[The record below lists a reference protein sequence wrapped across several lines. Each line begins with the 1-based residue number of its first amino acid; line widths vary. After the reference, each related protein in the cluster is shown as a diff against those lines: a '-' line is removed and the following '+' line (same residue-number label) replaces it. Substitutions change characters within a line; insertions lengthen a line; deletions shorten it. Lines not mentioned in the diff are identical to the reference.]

1 MKLEQGKLCIKN
13 AEKEDCKQLVSWWND
28 GAVMAHA
35 GFSNGLGTSEE
46 KVQKQI
52 AADNDD
58 TRRHLV
64 IWYDGNRIGEMSYAN
79 LGDSLEETGEDT
91 IENRTADIGIKI
103 CNPAFQEKGLGKIVL
118 SMLIRELFSRGYT
131 KIVLDTNL
139 KNKRA
144 QHVYERLGFQKV
156 NVRMDAWTDQ
166 VGEKQSV
173 IDYELTTEHFVDFV
187 LMDEISR
194 IRKAEQSFKQQFSQK
209 RPFSEHLEKWQ
220 DDDLYD
226 MYDHNQF
233 APLVDDPVNAHDVKL
248 DNGKKDMLESVAS
261 QNMQTGPTDKELEQ
275 AIAYQRQLGRG
286 FLKLDTREKL
296 DEALTE
302 RFSLEECC
310 TETMLLRN
318 KQKNIEAWKCNPDVV
333 IHDSA
338 SGDVLAD
345 LLKIDIE
352 TFASDYGEDFI
363 RRRDARYVK
372 KAMEIPGF
380 HYYVAYLDGKPA
392 GVCYAYAIDGYVV
405 MDALVVREAFR
416 KRYVATTLMKHI
428 ASQFKEEMFLHAD
441 ADDTPKE
448 MYRKMGFETV
458 DELYEY
464 LKMW

>member
-1 MKLEQGKLCIKN
+1 MRLEQGKLCIKN

-35 GFSNGLGTSEE
+35 GFPNGLGTNEE

-52 AADNDD
+52 AADSDD

-79 LGDSLEETGEDT
+79 LGDSLEETEEDT

-103 CNPAFQEKGLGKIVL
+103 CNPTFQEKGLGKIVL

-156 NVRMDAWTDQ
+156 NIRMDAWIDQ

-173 IDYELTTEHFVDFV
+173 VDYELTKEHFVDFA

-194 IRKAEQSFKQQFSQK
+194 IRKAERSFKMLFSQK
-209 RPFSEHLEKWQ
+209 CAFSEHLEKWQ

-233 APLVDDPVNAHDVKL
+233 VPLLDD
-248 DNGKKDMLESVAS
+248 
-261 QNMQTGPTDKELEQ
+261 PTDKELEQ
-275 AIAYQRQLGRG
+275 AIAYQHQLGRG
-286 FLKLDTREKL
+286 FLKIDTREKL

-302 RFSLEECC
+302 RFSLEKCC

-318 KQKNIEAWKCNPDVV
+318 KKENMARWKSNPDVI

-338 SGDVLAD
+338 SSDVLAD
-345 LLKIDIE
+345 LLQIDIE

-372 KAMEIPGF
+372 KAMETQGF
-380 HYYVAYLDGKPA
+380 HYYVAYLDGKVA
-392 GVCYAYAIDGYVV
+392 GSCYACAIDGYVV

-464 LKMW
+464 LKMWEL

>member
-1 MKLEQGKLCIKN
+1 MRLEQGKLCIKN
-13 AEKEDCKQLVSWWND
+13 AEQEDCKQLVSWWND

-35 GFSNGLGTSEE
+35 GFPNGLGTNEE

-52 AADNDD
+52 AADSDD

-103 CNPAFQEKGLGKIVL
+103 CNPTFQEKGLGKIVL

-156 NVRMDAWTDQ
+156 NIRMDAWIDQ

-173 IDYELTTEHFVDFV
+173 VDYELTKEHFVDFA

-194 IRKAEQSFKQQFSQK
+194 IRKAERSFKMLFSQK
-209 RPFSEHLEKWQ
+209 CAFSEHLEKWQ

-233 APLVDDPVNAHDVKL
+233 VPLLDD
-248 DNGKKDMLESVAS
+248 
-261 QNMQTGPTDKELEQ
+261 TTDKELEQ
-275 AIAYQRQLGRG
+275 AIAYQHQLGRS

-310 TETMLLRN
+310 TETMLLQN
-318 KQKNIEAWKCNPDVV
+318 KQKNIEAWKCNPDVI

-338 SGDVLAD
+338 SSDVLAD
-345 LLKIDIE
+345 LLQIDIE

-372 KAMEIPGF
+372 KAMETPGF

-392 GVCYAYAIDGYVV
+392 GSCYACAIDGYVV

-464 LKMW
+464 LKMWEL

>member
-1 MKLEQGKLCIKN
+1 MRLEQGKLCIKN
-13 AEKEDCKQLVSWWND
+13 AEKEDCRQLVSWWND

-35 GFSNGLGTSEE
+35 GFPNGLGTNEE

-52 AADNDD
+52 AADSDD

-103 CNPAFQEKGLGKIVL
+103 CNPTFQEKGLGKIVL

-156 NVRMDAWTDQ
+156 NIRMDAWIDQ

-173 IDYELTTEHFVDFV
+173 VDYELTKEHFVDFA

-194 IRKAEQSFKQQFSQK
+194 IRKAERSFKMLFSQK
-209 RPFSEHLEKWQ
+209 CVFSEHLEKWQ

-233 APLVDDPVNAHDVKL
+233 VPLLDD
-248 DNGKKDMLESVAS
+248 
-261 QNMQTGPTDKELEQ
+261 PTDKELEK
-275 AIAYQRQLGRG
+275 AVAYQRQLGRG
-286 FLKLDTREKL
+286 FLKIDTREKL

-338 SGDVLAD
+338 SSDVLAD
-345 LLKIDIE
+345 LLQIDIE

-372 KAMEIPGF
+372 KAMETQGF
-380 HYYVAYLDGKPA
+380 HYYVAYLDGKVA
-392 GVCYAYAIDGYVV
+392 GSCYACAIDGYVV

-428 ASQFKEEMFLHAD
+428 ASQFKEELFLHAD

>member
-1 MKLEQGKLCIKN
+1 MRLEQGKLCIKN
-13 AEKEDCKQLVSWWND
+13 AEQEDCKQLVSWWND

-35 GFSNGLGTSEE
+35 GFPNGLGTNEE

-52 AADNDD
+52 AADSDD

-103 CNPAFQEKGLGKIVL
+103 CNPTFQEKGLGKIVL

-156 NVRMDAWTDQ
+156 NIRMDAWIDQ

-173 IDYELTTEHFVDFV
+173 VDYELTKEHFVDFA

-194 IRKAEQSFKQQFSQK
+194 IRKAERSFKMLFSQK
-209 RPFSEHLEKWQ
+209 CAFSEHLEKWQ

-233 APLVDDPVNAHDVKL
+233 VPLLDD
-248 DNGKKDMLESVAS
+248 
-261 QNMQTGPTDKELEQ
+261 TTDKELEQ
-275 AIAYQRQLGRG
+275 AIAYQHQLGRS

-318 KQKNIEAWKCNPDVV
+318 KQKNIEVWKCNPDVV

-338 SGDVLAD
+338 YSDVLAD
-345 LLKIDIE
+345 LLQIDIE

-372 KAMEIPGF
+372 KAMETQGF
-380 HYYVAYLDGKPA
+380 HYYVAYLDGKVA
-392 GVCYAYAIDGYVV
+392 GSCYACAIDGYVV

>member
-1 MKLEQGKLCIKN
+1 MRLEQGKLCIKN
-13 AEKEDCKQLVSWWND
+13 AEQEDCRQLVSWWND

-35 GFSNGLGTSEE
+35 GFPNGLGTNEE

-52 AADNDD
+52 AADSDD

-79 LGDSLEETGEDT
+79 LGDNLEEIGEDA
-91 IENRTADIGIKI
+91 IENHTADIGIKI
-103 CNPAFQEKGLGKIVL
+103 CNPTFQEKGLGKIVL

-156 NVRMDAWTDQ
+156 NIRMDAWIDQ

-173 IDYELTTEHFVDFV
+173 VDYELTKEHFVDFV

-194 IRKAEQSFKQQFSQK
+194 IRKAERSFKMLFSQK
-209 RPFSEHLEKWQ
+209 CVFSEHLEKWQ

-233 APLVDDPVNAHDVKL
+233 VPLLDD
-248 DNGKKDMLESVAS
+248 
-261 QNMQTGPTDKELEQ
+261 PTDKELEQ
-275 AIAYQRQLGRG
+275 AIAYQHQLGRG

-302 RFSLEECC
+302 RFSLEKCC

-318 KQKNIEAWKCNPDVV
+318 KQKNIEAWKCNSDVI

-338 SGDVLAD
+338 SSDVLAD
-345 LLKIDIE
+345 LLQIDIE

-372 KAMEIPGF
+372 KAMETQGF
-380 HYYVAYLDGKPA
+380 HYYVAYLDRKPA
-392 GVCYAYAIDGYVV
+392 GSCYAYAIDGYVV

-464 LKMW
+464 LKMWEL

>member
-1 MKLEQGKLCIKN
+1 MRLEQGKLCIKN
-13 AEKEDCKQLVSWWND
+13 AEQEDCKQLVSWWND

-35 GFSNGLGTSEE
+35 GFPNGLGTNEE

-52 AADNDD
+52 AADSDD

-103 CNPAFQEKGLGKIVL
+103 CNPTFQEKGLGKIVL

-156 NVRMDAWTDQ
+156 NIRMDAWIDQ

-173 IDYELTTEHFVDFV
+173 VDYELTKEHFVDFA

-194 IRKAEQSFKQQFSQK
+194 IRKAERSFKMLFSQK
-209 RPFSEHLEKWQ
+209 CAFSEHLEKWQ

-233 APLVDDPVNAHDVKL
+233 VPLLDD
-248 DNGKKDMLESVAS
+248 
-261 QNMQTGPTDKELEQ
+261 PTDKELEQ
-275 AIAYQRQLGRG
+275 AIAYQHQLGRG

-302 RFSLEECC
+302 RFSLEKCC
-310 TETMLLRN
+310 TETMLLQN
-318 KQKNIEAWKCNPDVV
+318 KQKNIEAWKCNPDVI

-338 SGDVLAD
+338 SSDVLAD
-345 LLKIDIE
+345 LLQIDIE

-372 KAMEIPGF
+372 KAMETPGF
-380 HYYVAYLDGKPA
+380 HYYVAYLDRKPA
-392 GVCYAYAIDGYVV
+392 GSCYACAIDGYVV

-428 ASQFKEEMFLHAD
+428 ASQFKKEMLLHAD

>member
-1 MKLEQGKLCIKN
+1 MRLEQGKLCIKN
-13 AEKEDCKQLVSWWND
+13 AEQEDCKQLVSWWND

-35 GFSNGLGTSEE
+35 GFPNGLGTNEE

-52 AADNDD
+52 AADSDD

-103 CNPAFQEKGLGKIVL
+103 CNPTFQEKGLGKIVL

-156 NVRMDAWTDQ
+156 NIRMDAWIDQ

-173 IDYELTTEHFVDFV
+173 VDYELTKEHFVDFA

-194 IRKAEQSFKQQFSQK
+194 IRKAERSFKMLFSQK
-209 RPFSEHLEKWQ
+209 CAFSEHLEKWQ

-233 APLVDDPVNAHDVKL
+233 VPLLDD
-248 DNGKKDMLESVAS
+248 
-261 QNMQTGPTDKELEQ
+261 PTDKELEK
-275 AIAYQRQLGRG
+275 AVAYQRQLGRG
-286 FLKLDTREKL
+286 FLKIDTREKL

-318 KQKNIEAWKCNPDVV
+318 KQKNIEAWKCNPDVI

-338 SGDVLAD
+338 SSDVLAD
-345 LLKIDIE
+345 LLQIDIE

-372 KAMEIPGF
+372 KAMETQGF
-380 HYYVAYLDGKPA
+380 HYYVAYLDGKVA
-392 GVCYAYAIDGYVV
+392 GSCYACAIDGYVV

-416 KRYVATTLMKHI
+416 KRYVATTLMKHV

-464 LKMW
+464 LKMWEL

>member
-1 MKLEQGKLCIKN
+1 MRLEQGKLCIKN
-13 AEKEDCKQLVSWWND
+13 AEQEDCKQLVSWWND

-35 GFSNGLGTSEE
+35 GFPNGLGTNEE

-52 AADNDD
+52 AADSDD

-103 CNPAFQEKGLGKIVL
+103 CNPTFQEKGLGKIVL

-156 NVRMDAWTDQ
+156 NIRMDAWVDQ

-173 IDYELTTEHFVDFV
+173 VDYELTKEHFVDFA

-194 IRKAEQSFKQQFSQK
+194 IRKAERSFKMLFSQK
-209 RPFSEHLEKWQ
+209 CVFSEHLEKWQ

-233 APLVDDPVNAHDVKL
+233 VPLLDD
-248 DNGKKDMLESVAS
+248 
-261 QNMQTGPTDKELEQ
+261 PTDKELEQ
-275 AIAYQRQLGRG
+275 AIAYQHQLGRG

-318 KQKNIEAWKCNPDVV
+318 KQKNIEAWKCNPDVI

-338 SGDVLAD
+338 SSDVLAD
-345 LLKIDIE
+345 LLQIDIE

-372 KAMEIPGF
+372 KAMETPGF
-380 HYYVAYLDGKPA
+380 HYYVAYLDGKVA
-392 GVCYAYAIDGYVV
+392 GSCYACAIDGYVV

-416 KRYVATTLMKHI
+416 KRYVATTLMKYI

-464 LKMW
+464 LKMWEL

>member
-1 MKLEQGKLCIKN
+1 MRLEQGKLCIKN
-13 AEKEDCKQLVSWWND
+13 AEQEDCKQLVSWWND

-35 GFSNGLGTSEE
+35 GFPNGLGTNEE

-52 AADNDD
+52 AADSDD

-103 CNPAFQEKGLGKIVL
+103 CNPTFQEKGLGKIVL

-156 NVRMDAWTDQ
+156 NIRMDAWVDQ

-173 IDYELTTEHFVDFV
+173 VDYELTKEHFVDFA

-194 IRKAEQSFKQQFSQK
+194 IRKAERSFKMLFSQK
-209 RPFSEHLEKWQ
+209 CVFSEHLEKWQ

-233 APLVDDPVNAHDVKL
+233 VPLLDD
-248 DNGKKDMLESVAS
+248 
-261 QNMQTGPTDKELEQ
+261 PTDKELEQ
-275 AIAYQRQLGRG
+275 AIAYQHQLGRG

-318 KQKNIEAWKCNPDVV
+318 KQKNIEAWKCNPDVI

-338 SGDVLAD
+338 SSDVLAD
-345 LLKIDIE
+345 LLQIDIE

-372 KAMEIPGF
+372 KAMETPGF
-380 HYYVAYLDGKPA
+380 HYYVAYLDGKVA
-392 GVCYAYAIDGYVV
+392 GSCYACAIDGYVV

-464 LKMW
+464 LKMWEL

>member
-1 MKLEQGKLCIKN
+1 MKLEKGKLCIKN

-35 GFSNGLGTSEE
+35 GFPNGLGTSEE

-103 CNPAFQEKGLGKIVL
+103 CNPTFQEKGLGKIVL

-156 NVRMDAWTDQ
+156 DVRIDAWIDQ

-173 IDYELTTEHFVDFV
+173 VDYELTKEHFVDFV
-187 LMDEISR
+187 LMDEISHV
-194 IRKAEQSFKQQFSQK
+194 RKAEQSFKQLFSQK
-209 RPFSEHLEKWQ
+209 RAFSEHLEKWQ

-233 APLVDDPVNAHDVKL
+233 VPLLDDP
-248 DNGKKDMLESVAS
+248 
-261 QNMQTGPTDKELEQ
+261 TGKELEQ

-286 FLKLDTREKL
+286 FLKIDTREKL
-296 DEALTE
+296 DEVLIK

-318 KQKNIEAWKCNPDVV
+318 KKENMARWKSNPDV
-333 IHDSA
+333 IIYDSA

>member
-1 MKLEQGKLCIKN
+1 MRLEQGKLCIKN
-13 AEKEDCKQLVSWWND
+13 AEQEDCKQLVSWWND

-35 GFSNGLGTSEE
+35 GFPNGLGTNEE

-52 AADNDD
+52 AADSDD

-103 CNPAFQEKGLGKIVL
+103 CNPTFQEKGLGKIVL

-156 NVRMDAWTDQ
+156 NIRMDAWIDQ

-173 IDYELTTEHFVDFV
+173 VDYELTKEHFVDFA

-194 IRKAEQSFKQQFSQK
+194 IRKAERSFKMLFSQK
-209 RPFSEHLEKWQ
+209 CAFSEHLEKWQ

-233 APLVDDPVNAHDVKL
+233 VPLLDD
-248 DNGKKDMLESVAS
+248 
-261 QNMQTGPTDKELEQ
+261 TTDKELEQ
-275 AIAYQRQLGRG
+275 AIAYQHQLGRS
-286 FLKLDTREKL
+286 FLKLDAREKL

-318 KQKNIEAWKCNPDVV
+318 KKENMARWKSNPDVI

-338 SGDVLAD
+338 SSHVLAD
-345 LLKIDIE
+345 LLQIDIE

-372 KAMEIPGF
+372 KAMETQGF
-380 HYYVAYLDGKPA
+380 HYYVAYLDGKVA
-392 GVCYAYAIDGYVV
+392 GSCYACAIDGYVV

-464 LKMW
+464 LKMWEL

>member
-35 GFSNGLGTSEE
+35 GFPNGLGTSEE

-103 CNPAFQEKGLGKIVL
+103 SNPAFQEKGLGKIAL

-173 IDYELTTEHFVDFV
+173 IDYELTTEHFVDFA
-187 LMDEISR
+187 LLDEISR
-194 IRKAEQSFKQQFSQK
+194 IRKAEQSFKQLFSQK
-209 RPFSEHLEKWQ
+209 RAFSEHMEKWQ

-233 APLVDDPVNAHDVKL
+233 VPLLDDP
-248 DNGKKDMLESVAS
+248 
-261 QNMQTGPTDKELEQ
+261 TGKELEQ

-286 FLKLDTREKL
+286 FLKIDTREKL
-296 DEALTE
+296 DEVLIK

-318 KQKNIEAWKCNPDVV
+318 KKENMARWKSNPDV
-333 IHDSA
+333 IIYDSA

-392 GVCYAYAIDGYVV
+392 GACYAYAIDGYVV

>member
-1 MKLEQGKLCIKN
+1 MRLEQGKLCIKN
-13 AEKEDCKQLVSWWND
+13 AEQEDCKQLVSWWND

-35 GFSNGLGTSEE
+35 GFPNGLGTNEK

-52 AADNDD
+52 AADSDD

-103 CNPAFQEKGLGKIVL
+103 CNSTFQEKGLGKIVL

-156 NVRMDAWTDQ
+156 NIRMDAWIDQ

-173 IDYELTTEHFVDFV
+173 VDYELTKEHFVDFA

-194 IRKAEQSFKQQFSQK
+194 IRKAERSFKMLFSQK
-209 RPFSEHLEKWQ
+209 CAFSEHLEKWQ

-233 APLVDDPVNAHDVKL
+233 VPLLDD
-248 DNGKKDMLESVAS
+248 
-261 QNMQTGPTDKELEQ
+261 PTDKELEQ

-310 TETMLLRN
+310 TETMLLQN
-318 KQKNIEAWKCNPDVV
+318 KQKNIEAWKCNPDVI

-338 SGDVLAD
+338 SSDVLAD
-345 LLKIDIE
+345 LLQIDIE

-372 KAMEIPGF
+372 KAMETQGF
-380 HYYVAYLDGKPA
+380 HYYVAYLDGKVA
-392 GVCYAYAIDGYVV
+392 GSCYACAIDGYVV

-464 LKMW
+464 LKMWEL

>member
-1 MKLEQGKLCIKN
+1 
-13 AEKEDCKQLVSWWND
+13 
-28 GAVMAHA
+28 MAHA
-35 GFSNGLGTSEE
+35 GFPNGLGTNEE

-52 AADNDD
+52 AADSDD

-103 CNPAFQEKGLGKIVL
+103 CNPTFQEKGLGKIVL

-156 NVRMDAWTDQ
+156 NIRMDAWVDQ

-173 IDYELTTEHFVDFV
+173 VDYELTKEHFVDFA

-194 IRKAEQSFKQQFSQK
+194 IRKAERSFKMLFSQK
-209 RPFSEHLEKWQ
+209 CVFSEHLEKWQ

-233 APLVDDPVNAHDVKL
+233 VPLLDD
-248 DNGKKDMLESVAS
+248 
-261 QNMQTGPTDKELEQ
+261 PTDKELEQ
-275 AIAYQRQLGRG
+275 AIAYQHQLGRG

-318 KQKNIEAWKCNPDVV
+318 KQKNIEAWKCNPDVI

-338 SGDVLAD
+338 SSDVLAD
-345 LLKIDIE
+345 LLQIDIE

-372 KAMEIPGF
+372 KAMETPGF
-380 HYYVAYLDGKPA
+380 HYYVAYLDGKVA
-392 GVCYAYAIDGYVV
+392 GSCYACAIDGYVV

-464 LKMW
+464 LKMWEL

>member
-1 MKLEQGKLCIKN
+1 MRLEQGKLCIKN
-13 AEKEDCKQLVSWWND
+13 AEQEDCRQLVSWWND

-35 GFSNGLGTSEE
+35 GFPNGLGTNEE

-52 AADNDD
+52 AADSDD

-103 CNPAFQEKGLGKIVL
+103 CNSTFQEKGLGKIVL

-156 NVRMDAWTDQ
+156 NIRMDAWTDQ

-173 IDYELTTEHFVDFV
+173 VDYELTKEHFVDFA

-194 IRKAEQSFKQQFSQK
+194 IRKAERSFKMLFSQK
-209 RPFSEHLEKWQ
+209 CAFSEHLEKWQ

-233 APLVDDPVNAHDVKL
+233 VPLLDD
-248 DNGKKDMLESVAS
+248 
-261 QNMQTGPTDKELEQ
+261 PTDKELEQ
-275 AIAYQRQLGRG
+275 AIAYQHQLGRG

-318 KQKNIEAWKCNPDVV
+318 KQKNIEAWKCNPDVI

-338 SGDVLAD
+338 SSDVLAD
-345 LLKIDIE
+345 LLQIDIE

-372 KAMEIPGF
+372 KAMETQGF
-380 HYYVAYLDGKPA
+380 HYYVAYLDRKPA
-392 GVCYAYAIDGYVV
+392 GSCYACAIDGYVV

>member
-1 MKLEQGKLCIKN
+1 MRLEQGKLCIKN
-13 AEKEDCKQLVSWWND
+13 AEQEDCKQLVSWWND

-35 GFSNGLGTSEE
+35 GFPNGLGTNEE

-52 AADNDD
+52 AADSDD

-103 CNPAFQEKGLGKIVL
+103 CNPTFQEKGLGKIVL

-156 NVRMDAWTDQ
+156 NIRMDAWIDQ

-173 IDYELTTEHFVDFV
+173 VDYELTKEHFVDFA

-194 IRKAEQSFKQQFSQK
+194 IRKAERSFKMLFSQK
-209 RPFSEHLEKWQ
+209 CAFSEHLEKWQ

-233 APLVDDPVNAHDVKL
+233 VPLLDD
-248 DNGKKDMLESVAS
+248 
-261 QNMQTGPTDKELEQ
+261 TTDKELEQ

-296 DEALTE
+296 DEALIKC
-302 RFSLEECC
+302 FSLEECC

-318 KQKNIEAWKCNPDVV
+318 KKENMARWKSNPDV
-333 IHDSA
+333 IIYDSA

-380 HYYVAYLDGKPA
+380 HYYVAYLDRKPA
-392 GVCYAYAIDGYVV
+392 GSCYACAIDGYVV

-464 LKMW
+464 LKMWEL

>member
-1 MKLEQGKLCIKN
+1 MRLEQGKLCIKN
-13 AEKEDCKQLVSWWND
+13 AEKEDCRQLVSWWND

-35 GFSNGLGTSEE
+35 GFPNGLGTNEE

-52 AADNDD
+52 AADSDD

-103 CNPAFQEKGLGKIVL
+103 CNPTFQEKGLGKIVL

-156 NVRMDAWTDQ
+156 NIRMDAWIDQ

-173 IDYELTTEHFVDFV
+173 VDYELTKEHFVDFA

-194 IRKAEQSFKQQFSQK
+194 IRKAERSFKMLFSQK
-209 RPFSEHLEKWQ
+209 CAFSEHLEKWQ

-233 APLVDDPVNAHDVKL
+233 VPLLDD
-248 DNGKKDMLESVAS
+248 
-261 QNMQTGPTDKELEQ
+261 PTDKELEQ

-302 RFSLEECC
+302 RFSLEKCC

-318 KQKNIEAWKCNPDVV
+318 KQKNIEAWKCNPDVI

-338 SGDVLAD
+338 SSDVLAD
-345 LLKIDIE
+345 LLQIDIE

-372 KAMEIPGF
+372 KAMETQGF
-380 HYYVAYLDGKPA
+380 HYYVAYLDGKVA
-392 GVCYAYAIDGYVV
+392 GSCYACAIDGYVV

-464 LKMW
+464 LKMWEL

>member
-1 MKLEQGKLCIKN
+1 MRLEQGKLCIKN
-13 AEKEDCKQLVSWWND
+13 AEQEDCKQLVSWWND

-35 GFSNGLGTSEE
+35 GFPNGLGTNEE

-52 AADNDD
+52 AADSDD

-103 CNPAFQEKGLGKIVL
+103 CNPTFQEKGLGKIVL

-156 NVRMDAWTDQ
+156 NIRMDAWIDQ

-173 IDYELTTEHFVDFV
+173 VDYELTKEHFVDFA

-194 IRKAEQSFKQQFSQK
+194 IRKAERSFKMLFSQK
-209 RPFSEHLEKWQ
+209 CAFSEHLEKWQ

-233 APLVDDPVNAHDVKL
+233 VPLLDD
-248 DNGKKDMLESVAS
+248 
-261 QNMQTGPTDKELEQ
+261 PTDKELEQ
-275 AIAYQRQLGRG
+275 AIAYQHQLGRG

-302 RFSLEECC
+302 RFSLEKCC
-310 TETMLLRN
+310 TETMLLQN
-318 KQKNIEAWKCNPDVV
+318 KQKNIEAWKCNPDVI

-338 SGDVLAD
+338 SSDVLAD
-345 LLKIDIE
+345 LLQIDIE

-372 KAMEIPGF
+372 KAMETQGF
-380 HYYVAYLDGKPA
+380 HYYVAYLDGKVA
-392 GVCYAYAIDGYVV
+392 GSCYACAIDGYVV

-464 LKMW
+464 LKMWEL

>member
-1 MKLEQGKLCIKN
+1 MRLEQGKLCIKN
-13 AEKEDCKQLVSWWND
+13 AEQEDCKQLVSWWND

-35 GFSNGLGTSEE
+35 GFPNGLGTNEE

-52 AADNDD
+52 AADSDD

-103 CNPAFQEKGLGKIVL
+103 CNPTFQEKGLGKIVL

-156 NVRMDAWTDQ
+156 NIRMDAWIDQ

-173 IDYELTTEHFVDFV
+173 VDYELTKEHFVDFA

-194 IRKAEQSFKQQFSQK
+194 IRKAERSFKMLFSQK
-209 RPFSEHLEKWQ
+209 CVFSEHLEKWQ

-233 APLVDDPVNAHDVKL
+233 VPLLDD
-248 DNGKKDMLESVAS
+248 
-261 QNMQTGPTDKELEQ
+261 PTDKELEQ
-275 AIAYQRQLGRG
+275 AIAYQHQLGRS
-286 FLKLDTREKL
+286 FLKLDAREKL

-310 TETMLLRN
+310 TETMLLQN
-318 KQKNIEAWKCNPDVV
+318 KQKNIEAWKCNPDVI

-338 SGDVLAD
+338 SSDVLAD
-345 LLKIDIE
+345 LLQIDIE

-372 KAMEIPGF
+372 KAMETQGF
-380 HYYVAYLDGKPA
+380 HYYVAYLDGKVA
-392 GVCYAYAIDGYVV
+392 GSCYACAIDGYVV

-448 MYRKMGFETV
+448 IYRKMGFETV

-464 LKMW
+464 LKMWEL

>member
-1 MKLEQGKLCIKN
+1 MRLEQGKLCIKN
-13 AEKEDCKQLVSWWND
+13 AEQEDCKQLVSWWND

-35 GFSNGLGTSEE
+35 GFPNGLGTNEE

-52 AADNDD
+52 AADSDD
-58 TRRHLV
+58 TRRRLI

-103 CNPAFQEKGLGKIVL
+103 CNSTFQEKGLGKIVL

-156 NVRMDAWTDQ
+156 NIRMDAWIDQ

-173 IDYELTTEHFVDFV
+173 VDYELTKEHFVDFA

-194 IRKAEQSFKQQFSQK
+194 IRKAERSFKMLFSQK
-209 RPFSEHLEKWQ
+209 CVFSEHLEKWQ

-233 APLVDDPVNAHDVKL
+233 VPLLDD
-248 DNGKKDMLESVAS
+248 
-261 QNMQTGPTDKELEQ
+261 PTDKELEQ

-318 KQKNIEAWKCNPDVV
+318 KQKNIEAWKCNPDVI

-338 SGDVLAD
+338 SSDVLAD
-345 LLKIDIE
+345 LLQIDIE

-372 KAMEIPGF
+372 KAMETPGF
-380 HYYVAYLDGKPA
+380 HYYVAYLDRKPA
-392 GVCYAYAIDGYVV
+392 GSCYACAIDGYVV

-464 LKMW
+464 LKMWEL

>member
-1 MKLEQGKLCIKN
+1 MRLEQGKLCIKN
-13 AEKEDCKQLVSWWND
+13 AEQEDCKQLVRWWND

-35 GFSNGLGTSEE
+35 GFPNGLGTNEE

-52 AADNDD
+52 AADSDD

-103 CNPAFQEKGLGKIVL
+103 CNSTFQEKGLGKIVL

-156 NVRMDAWTDQ
+156 NIRMDAWTDQ

-173 IDYELTTEHFVDFV
+173 VDYELTKEHFVDFA

-194 IRKAEQSFKQQFSQK
+194 IRKAERSFKMLFSQK
-209 RPFSEHLEKWQ
+209 CAFSEHMEKWQ

-233 APLVDDPVNAHDVKL
+233 VPLLDD
-248 DNGKKDMLESVAS
+248 
-261 QNMQTGPTDKELEQ
+261 TTDKELEQ
-275 AIAYQRQLGRG
+275 AIAYQHQLGRS

-310 TETMLLRN
+310 TETMLLQN
-318 KQKNIEAWKCNPDVV
+318 KQKNIEAWKCNPDVI

-338 SGDVLAD
+338 SSDVLAD
-345 LLKIDIE
+345 LLQIDIE

-363 RRRDARYVK
+363 RRRDVRYVK
-372 KAMEIPGF
+372 KAMETPGF
-380 HYYVAYLDGKPA
+380 HYYVAYLDRKTA
-392 GVCYAYAIDGYVV
+392 GSCYACAIDGYVV

-464 LKMW
+464 LKMWEL

>member
-35 GFSNGLGTSEE
+35 GFPNGLGTSEE

-52 AADNDD
+52 AADSDD
-58 TRRHLV
+58 TRRRLI
-64 IWYDGNRIGEMSYAN
+64 IWYDGKRIGEMSYAN
-79 LGDSLEETGEDT
+79 LGDNLEEIGENA

-118 SMLIRELFSRGYT
+118 SMLIRELFSSGYT

-156 NVRMDAWTDQ
+156 DVRIDAWTDQ

-173 IDYELTTEHFVDFV
+173 VDYELTKEYFVDFA
-187 LMDEISR
+187 LKDEISHV
-194 IRKAEQSFKQQFSQK
+194 RKAEQSFKQLFSQK
-209 RPFSEHLEKWQ
+209 RAFSEHLEKWQ

-233 APLVDDPVNAHDVKL
+233 VPLVDEDL
-248 DNGKKDMLESVAS
+248 
-261 QNMQTGPTDKELEQ
+261 TDKELEQ
-275 AIAYQRQLGRG
+275 AIEYQRQLGRG

-296 DEALTE
+296 DKALTE

-310 TETMLLRN
+310 TETMLLRD
-318 KQKNIEAWKCNPDVV
+318 KQENIAAWKCNPDVV
-333 IHDSA
+333 IHDSD
-338 SGDVLAD
+338 SSDVLAG
-345 LLKIDIE
+345 LLSIEIE

-372 KAMEIPGF
+372 KAMETPGF
-380 HYYVAYLDGKPA
+380 HYYVVYLEGKPA
-392 GVCYAYAIDGYVV
+392 GSCYAYVIDGYVV
-405 MDALVVREAFR
+405 LDALVVRESFR

-428 ASQFKEEMFLHAD
+428 TSQFKEEMFLHAD

-448 MYRKMGFETV
+448 MYGKMGFETI
-458 DELYEY
+458 DQLYEY
-464 LKMW
+464 VKMWEL

>member
-1 MKLEQGKLCIKN
+1 MRLEQGKLCIKN
-13 AEKEDCKQLVSWWND
+13 AEKEDCRQLVSWWND

-35 GFSNGLGTSEE
+35 GFPNGLGTNEE

-52 AADNDD
+52 AADSDD

-79 LGDSLEETGEDT
+79 LGDNLEEIGEDA
-91 IENRTADIGIKI
+91 IENHTADIGIKI
-103 CNPAFQEKGLGKIVL
+103 CNPTFQEKGLGKIVL

-156 NVRMDAWTDQ
+156 NIRMDAWIDQ

-173 IDYELTTEHFVDFV
+173 VDYELTKEHFVDFA

-194 IRKAEQSFKQQFSQK
+194 IRKAERSFKMLFSQK
-209 RPFSEHLEKWQ
+209 CAFSEHLKKWQ

-233 APLVDDPVNAHDVKL
+233 VPLLDD
-248 DNGKKDMLESVAS
+248 
-261 QNMQTGPTDKELEQ
+261 PTDKELEQ
-275 AIAYQRQLGRG
+275 AIAYQHQLGRG

-302 RFSLEECC
+302 RFSLEKCC

-318 KQKNIEAWKCNPDVV
+318 KQKNIEAWKCNPDVI

-338 SGDVLAD
+338 SSDVLAD
-345 LLKIDIE
+345 LLQIDIE

-372 KAMEIPGF
+372 KAMETQGF
-380 HYYVAYLDGKPA
+380 HYYVAYLDGKVA
-392 GVCYAYAIDGYVV
+392 GSCYACAIDGYVV

-464 LKMW
+464 LKMWEL

>member
-1 MKLEQGKLCIKN
+1 MRLEQGKLCIKN
-13 AEKEDCKQLVSWWND
+13 AEQEDCKQLVSWWND

-35 GFSNGLGTSEE
+35 GFPNGLGTNEE

-52 AADNDD
+52 AADSDD
-58 TRRHLV
+58 TRRRLI

-103 CNPAFQEKGLGKIVL
+103 CNPTFQEKGLGKIVL

-156 NVRMDAWTDQ
+156 NIRMDAWIDQ

-173 IDYELTTEHFVDFV
+173 VDYELTKEHFVDFA

-194 IRKAEQSFKQQFSQK
+194 IRKAERSFKMLFSQK
-209 RPFSEHLEKWQ
+209 CVFSEHLEKWQ

-233 APLVDDPVNAHDVKL
+233 VPLLDD
-248 DNGKKDMLESVAS
+248 
-261 QNMQTGPTDKELEQ
+261 PTDKELEK
-275 AIAYQRQLGRG
+275 AVAYQRQLGRG
-286 FLKLDTREKL
+286 FLKIDTREKL

-338 SGDVLAD
+338 SSDVLAD
-345 LLKIDIE
+345 LLQIDIE

-372 KAMEIPGF
+372 KAMETPGF
-380 HYYVAYLDGKPA
+380 HYYVAYLDGKVA
-392 GVCYAYAIDGYVV
+392 GSWYACAIDGYVV

-428 ASQFKEEMFLHAD
+428 ASQFKEELFLHAD

-448 MYRKMGFETV
+448 MYGKMGFETV

-464 LKMW
+464 LKMWEL

>member
-1 MKLEQGKLCIKN
+1 MRLEQGKLCIKN
-13 AEKEDCKQLVSWWND
+13 AEQEDFKQLVSWWND

-35 GFSNGLGTSEE
+35 GFPNGLGTNEE

-52 AADNDD
+52 AADSDD

-103 CNPAFQEKGLGKIVL
+103 CNSTFQEKGLGKIVL

-156 NVRMDAWTDQ
+156 NIRMDAWIDQ

-173 IDYELTTEHFVDFV
+173 VDYELTKEHFVDFV
-187 LMDEISR
+187 LMDEISHV
-194 IRKAEQSFKQQFSQK
+194 RKAEQSFKQLFSQK
-209 RPFSEHLEKWQ
+209 RAFSEHMEKWQ

-233 APLVDDPVNAHDVKL
+233 VPLLDDP
-248 DNGKKDMLESVAS
+248 
-261 QNMQTGPTDKELEQ
+261 TGKELEQ

-286 FLKLDTREKL
+286 FLKIDTREKL
-296 DEALTE
+296 DEVLIK

-318 KQKNIEAWKCNPDVV
+318 KKENIARWKSNPDV
-333 IHDSA
+333 IIYDSV

-372 KAMEIPGF
+372 KAMETQGF

-392 GVCYAYAIDGYVV
+392 GSCYACAVDGYVV

-464 LKMW
+464 LKMWEL

>member
-1 MKLEQGKLCIKN
+1 MRLEQGKLCIKN
-13 AEKEDCKQLVSWWND
+13 AEQEDCKQLVSWWND

-35 GFSNGLGTSEE
+35 GFPNGLGTNEE

-52 AADNDD
+52 AADSDD
-58 TRRHLV
+58 TRRRLI

-103 CNPAFQEKGLGKIVL
+103 CNPTFQEKGLGKIVL

-156 NVRMDAWTDQ
+156 NIRMDAWIDQ

-173 IDYELTTEHFVDFV
+173 VDYELTKEHFVDFA

-194 IRKAEQSFKQQFSQK
+194 IRKAERSFKMLFSQK
-209 RPFSEHLEKWQ
+209 CAFSEHLEKWQ

-233 APLVDDPVNAHDVKL
+233 VPLLDD
-248 DNGKKDMLESVAS
+248 
-261 QNMQTGPTDKELEQ
+261 TTDKELEQ
-275 AIAYQRQLGRG
+275 AIAYQHQLGRS

-310 TETMLLRN
+310 TETMLLQN
-318 KQKNIEAWKCNPDVV
+318 KQKNIEAWKCNPDVI

-338 SGDVLAD
+338 SSDVLAD
-345 LLKIDIE
+345 LLQIDIE

-372 KAMEIPGF
+372 KAMETQGF
-380 HYYVAYLDGKPA
+380 HYYVAYLDGKVA
-392 GVCYAYAIDGYVV
+392 GSCYACAIDGYVV

-464 LKMW
+464 LKMWEL

>member
-1 MKLEQGKLCIKN
+1 MRLEQGKLCIKN
-13 AEKEDCKQLVSWWND
+13 AEQEDCRQLVSWWND

-35 GFSNGLGTSEE
+35 GFPNGLGTNEE

-52 AADNDD
+52 AADSDD

-79 LGDSLEETGEDT
+79 LGDNLEEIGEDA
-91 IENRTADIGIKI
+91 IENHTADIGIKI
-103 CNPAFQEKGLGKIVL
+103 CNPTFQEKGLGKIVL

-156 NVRMDAWTDQ
+156 NIRMDAWIDQ

-173 IDYELTTEHFVDFV
+173 VDYELTKEHFVDFV

-194 IRKAEQSFKQQFSQK
+194 IRKAERSFKMLFSQK
-209 RPFSEHLEKWQ
+209 CVFSEHLEKWQ

-233 APLVDDPVNAHDVKL
+233 VPLLDD
-248 DNGKKDMLESVAS
+248 
-261 QNMQTGPTDKELEQ
+261 PTDKELEQ
-275 AIAYQRQLGRG
+275 AIAYQHQLGRG

-302 RFSLEECC
+302 RFSLEKCC

-318 KQKNIEAWKCNPDVV
+318 KQKNIEAWKCNSDVI

-338 SGDVLAD
+338 SSDVLAD
-345 LLKIDIE
+345 LLQIDIE

-372 KAMEIPGF
+372 KAMETQGF
-380 HYYVAYLDGKPA
+380 HYYVAYLDGKVA
-392 GVCYAYAIDGYVV
+392 GSCYACAIDGYVV

-464 LKMW
+464 LKMWEL

>member
-1 MKLEQGKLCIKN
+1 MRLEQGKLCIKN
-13 AEKEDCKQLVSWWND
+13 AEQEDCKQLVSWWND

-35 GFSNGLGTSEE
+35 GFPNGLGTNEE

-52 AADNDD
+52 AADSDD

-103 CNPAFQEKGLGKIVL
+103 CNPTFQENGLGKIVL

-156 NVRMDAWTDQ
+156 NIRMDAWIDQ

-173 IDYELTTEHFVDFV
+173 VDYELTKEHFVDFA

-194 IRKAEQSFKQQFSQK
+194 IRKAERSFKMLFSQK
-209 RPFSEHLEKWQ
+209 CAFSEHLEKWQ

-233 APLVDDPVNAHDVKL
+233 VPLLDD
-248 DNGKKDMLESVAS
+248 
-261 QNMQTGPTDKELEQ
+261 PTDKELEQ

-296 DEALTE
+296 DESLTE

-318 KQKNIEAWKCNPDVV
+318 KQKNIEAWKCNPDVI

-338 SGDVLAD
+338 SSDVLAD
-345 LLKIDIE
+345 LLQIDIE

-372 KAMEIPGF
+372 KAMETQGF
-380 HYYVAYLDGKPA
+380 HYYVAYLDGKVA
-392 GVCYAYAIDGYVV
+392 GSCYACAIDGYVV

-464 LKMW
+464 LKMWEL

>member
-1 MKLEQGKLCIKN
+1 MRLEQGKLCIKN
-13 AEKEDCKQLVSWWND
+13 AEQEDCKQLVSWWND

-35 GFSNGLGTSEE
+35 GFPNGLGTNEE

-52 AADNDD
+52 AADSDD

-103 CNPAFQEKGLGKIVL
+103 CNPTFQEKGLGKIVL

-156 NVRMDAWTDQ
+156 NIRMDAWIDQ

-173 IDYELTTEHFVDFV
+173 VDYELTKEHFVDFA

-194 IRKAEQSFKQQFSQK
+194 IRKAERSFKTLFSQK
-209 RPFSEHLEKWQ
+209 CAFSEHLEKWQ

-233 APLVDDPVNAHDVKL
+233 VPLLDD
-248 DNGKKDMLESVAS
+248 
-261 QNMQTGPTDKELEQ
+261 PTDKELEQ
-275 AIAYQRQLGRG
+275 AIAYQHQLGRG

-310 TETMLLRN
+310 TETMLLQN
-318 KQKNIEAWKCNPDVV
+318 KQKNIEAWKCNPDVI

-338 SGDVLAD
+338 SSDVLAD
-345 LLKIDIE
+345 LLQIDIE

-372 KAMEIPGF
+372 KAMETQGF
-380 HYYVAYLDGKPA
+380 HYYVAYLDGKVA
-392 GVCYAYAIDGYVV
+392 GSCYACAIDGYVV

-448 MYRKMGFETV
+448 MYGKMGFETV

>member
-1 MKLEQGKLCIKN
+1 MRLEQGKLCIKN
-13 AEKEDCKQLVSWWND
+13 AEQEDCKQLVSWWND

-35 GFSNGLGTSEE
+35 GFPNGLGTSEE

-103 CNPAFQEKGLGKIVL
+103 CNPTFQEKGLGKIVL
-118 SMLIRELFSRGYT
+118 SMQIRELFSRGYT

-156 NVRMDAWTDQ
+156 NIRMDAWIDQ

-173 IDYELTTEHFVDFV
+173 VDYELTKEHFVDFA

-194 IRKAEQSFKQQFSQK
+194 IRKAERSFKMLFSQK
-209 RPFSEHLEKWQ
+209 CVFSEHLEKWQ

-233 APLVDDPVNAHDVKL
+233 VPLLDD
-248 DNGKKDMLESVAS
+248 
-261 QNMQTGPTDKELEQ
+261 PTDKELEQ
-275 AIAYQRQLGRG
+275 AIAYQHQLGRG

-318 KQKNIEAWKCNPDVV
+318 KQKNIEAWKCNPDVI

-338 SGDVLAD
+338 SSDVLAD
-345 LLKIDIE
+345 LLQIDIE

-372 KAMEIPGF
+372 KAMETPGF
-380 HYYVAYLDGKPA
+380 HYYVAYLDRKVA
-392 GVCYAYAIDGYVV
+392 GSCYACAIDGYVV

-428 ASQFKEEMFLHAD
+428 ASQFKEELFLHAD

-448 MYRKMGFETV
+448 MYGKMGFETV

-464 LKMW
+464 LKMWEL

>member
-1 MKLEQGKLCIKN
+1 MRLEQGKLCIKN
-13 AEKEDCKQLVSWWND
+13 AEKEDCRQLVSWWND

-35 GFSNGLGTSEE
+35 GFPNGLGTNEE

-52 AADNDD
+52 AADSDD

-79 LGDSLEETGEDT
+79 LGDSLEETGEDA
-91 IENRTADIGIKI
+91 IENHTADIGIKI
-103 CNPAFQEKGLGKIVL
+103 CNPTFQEKGLGKIVL

-156 NVRMDAWTDQ
+156 NIRMDAWIDQ

-173 IDYELTTEHFVDFV
+173 VDYELTKEHFVDFA

-194 IRKAEQSFKQQFSQK
+194 IRKAERSFKMLFSQK
-209 RPFSEHLEKWQ
+209 CAFSEHLEKWQ

-233 APLVDDPVNAHDVKL
+233 VPLLDD
-248 DNGKKDMLESVAS
+248 
-261 QNMQTGPTDKELEQ
+261 PTDKELEQ
-275 AIAYQRQLGRG
+275 AIAYQHQLGRG

-318 KQKNIEAWKCNPDVV
+318 KKENMARWKSNPDVI

-338 SGDVLAD
+338 SSDVLAD
-345 LLKIDIE
+345 LLQIDIE

-372 KAMEIPGF
+372 KAMETPGF
-380 HYYVAYLDGKPA
+380 HYYVAYLDRKPA
-392 GVCYAYAIDGYVV
+392 GSCYACAIDGYVV

-464 LKMW
+464 LKMWEL

>member
-1 MKLEQGKLCIKN
+1 MRLEQGKLCIKN
-13 AEKEDCKQLVSWWND
+13 AEQEDCKQLVSWWND

-35 GFSNGLGTSEE
+35 GFPNGLGTNEE

-52 AADNDD
+52 AADSDD

-79 LGDSLEETGEDT
+79 LGDSLEETEEDT

-103 CNPAFQEKGLGKIVL
+103 CNPTFQEKGLGKIVL

-156 NVRMDAWTDQ
+156 NIRMDAWIDQ

-173 IDYELTTEHFVDFV
+173 VDYELTKEHFVDFA

-194 IRKAEQSFKQQFSQK
+194 IRKAERSFKMLFSQK
-209 RPFSEHLEKWQ
+209 FVFSEHLEKWQ

-233 APLVDDPVNAHDVKL
+233 VPLLDD
-248 DNGKKDMLESVAS
+248 
-261 QNMQTGPTDKELEQ
+261 PTDKELEQ
-275 AIAYQRQLGRG
+275 AIAYQHQLGRG

-302 RFSLEECC
+302 RFSLEKCC

-318 KQKNIEAWKCNPDVV
+318 KQKNIEAWKCNPDVI

-338 SGDVLAD
+338 SSDVLAD
-345 LLKIDIE
+345 LLQIDIE

-372 KAMEIPGF
+372 KAMETQGF
-380 HYYVAYLDGKPA
+380 HYYVAYLDRKPA
-392 GVCYAYAIDGYVV
+392 GSCYACAIDGYVV

-464 LKMW
+464 LKMWEL

>member
-35 GFSNGLGTSEE
+35 GFPNGLGTSEE

-64 IWYDGNRIGEMSYAN
+64 IWYDGNRIGEMSYSN

-173 IDYELTTEHFVDFV
+173 IDYELTTEHFVDFA
-187 LMDEISR
+187 LLDEISR
-194 IRKAEQSFKQQFSQK
+194 IRKAEQSFKQLFSQK
-209 RPFSEHLEKWQ
+209 RAFSEHVEKWQ

-233 APLVDDPVNAHDVKL
+233 APLVDDP
-248 DNGKKDMLESVAS
+248 
-261 QNMQTGPTDKELEQ
+261 TDKELEQ
-275 AIAYQRQLGRG
+275 AIAYQHQLGRG
-286 FLKLDTREKL
+286 FLKIDTREKL
-296 DEALTE
+296 DEVLIK

-318 KQKNIEAWKCNPDVV
+318 KKENMARWKDNPDV
-333 IHDSA
+333 IIYDSA

-372 KAMEIPGF
+372 KAMKIPGF

-392 GVCYAYAIDGYVV
+392 GACYAYAIDGYVV

>member
-1 MKLEQGKLCIKN
+1 MRLEQGKLCIKN
-13 AEKEDCKQLVSWWND
+13 AEQEDCKQLVSWWND

-35 GFSNGLGTSEE
+35 GFPNGLGTNEK

-52 AADNDD
+52 AADSDD
-58 TRRHLV
+58 TRRRLI

-103 CNPAFQEKGLGKIVL
+103 CNPTFQEKGLGKIVL

-156 NVRMDAWTDQ
+156 NIRMDAWIDQ

-173 IDYELTTEHFVDFV
+173 VDYELTKEHFVDFA

-194 IRKAEQSFKQQFSQK
+194 IRKAERSFKMLFSQK
-209 RPFSEHLEKWQ
+209 CAFSEHLEKWQ

-233 APLVDDPVNAHDVKL
+233 VPLLDD
-248 DNGKKDMLESVAS
+248 
-261 QNMQTGPTDKELEQ
+261 PTDKELEQ

-318 KQKNIEAWKCNPDVV
+318 KQKNIEAWKCNPDVI

-338 SGDVLAD
+338 SSDVLAD
-345 LLKIDIE
+345 LLQIDIE

-363 RRRDARYVK
+363 RRRDVRYVK
-372 KAMEIPGF
+372 KAMETPGF
-380 HYYVAYLDGKPA
+380 HYYVAYLDGKVA
-392 GVCYAYAIDGYVV
+392 GSCYACAIDGYVV

>member
-1 MKLEQGKLCIKN
+1 MRLEQGKLCIKN
-13 AEKEDCKQLVSWWND
+13 AEKEDCRQLVSWWND

-35 GFSNGLGTSEE
+35 GFPNGLGTNEE

-52 AADNDD
+52 AADSDD

-103 CNPAFQEKGLGKIVL
+103 CNSTFQEKGLGKIVL

-156 NVRMDAWTDQ
+156 NIRMDAWIDQ

-173 IDYELTTEHFVDFV
+173 VDYELTKEHFVDFA

-194 IRKAEQSFKQQFSQK
+194 IRKAERSFKMLFSQK
-209 RPFSEHLEKWQ
+209 CVFSEHLEKWQ

-233 APLVDDPVNAHDVKL
+233 VPLLDD
-248 DNGKKDMLESVAS
+248 
-261 QNMQTGPTDKELEQ
+261 PTDKELEK
-275 AIAYQRQLGRG
+275 AVAYQRQLGRG
-286 FLKLDTREKL
+286 FLKIDTREKL

-338 SGDVLAD
+338 SSDVLAD
-345 LLKIDIE
+345 LLQIDIE

-363 RRRDARYVK
+363 RRRDVRYVK
-372 KAMEIPGF
+372 KAMETPGF
-380 HYYVAYLDGKPA
+380 HYYVAYLDGKVA
-392 GVCYAYAIDGYVV
+392 GSCYACAIDGYVV

-464 LKMW
+464 LKMWEL

>member
-1 MKLEQGKLCIKN
+1 MRLEQGKLCIKN
-13 AEKEDCKQLVSWWND
+13 AEKEDCRQLVSWWND

-35 GFSNGLGTSEE
+35 GFPNGLGTNEE

-52 AADNDD
+52 AADSDD

-103 CNPAFQEKGLGKIVL
+103 CNSTFQEKGLGKIVL

-156 NVRMDAWTDQ
+156 DVRIDAWIDQ

-173 IDYELTTEHFVDFV
+173 VDYELTKEHFVDFA
-187 LMDEISR
+187 LMDEISHV
-194 IRKAEQSFKQQFSQK
+194 RKAEQSFKQLFSQK
-209 RPFSEHLEKWQ
+209 RVFSEHLEKWQ
-220 DDDLYD
+220 DDELYD

-233 APLVDDPVNAHDVKL
+233 APLVDDP
-248 DNGKKDMLESVAS
+248 
-261 QNMQTGPTDKELEQ
+261 TDKELEK
-275 AIAYQRQLGRG
+275 AVAYQRQLGRG

-302 RFSLEECC
+302 RFSLEKCC

-338 SGDVLAD
+338 SSDVLAD
-345 LLKIDIE
+345 LLQIDIE

-372 KAMEIPGF
+372 KEMETQGF
-380 HYYVAYLDGKPA
+380 HYYVAYLDRKPA
-392 GVCYAYAIDGYVV
+392 GSCYACAIDGYVV

-448 MYRKMGFETV
+448 MYGKMGFETV

-464 LKMW
+464 LKMWEL

>member
-1 MKLEQGKLCIKN
+1 MKLEKGKLCIKN

-35 GFSNGLGTSEE
+35 GFPNGLGTSEE

-173 IDYELTTEHFVDFV
+173 IDYELTTEHFVDFA
-187 LMDEISR
+187 LLDEISR
-194 IRKAEQSFKQQFSQK
+194 IRKAEQSFKQLFSQK
-209 RPFSEHLEKWQ
+209 RAFSEHLEKWQ

-233 APLVDDPVNAHDVKL
+233 APLVDD
-248 DNGKKDMLESVAS
+248 
-261 QNMQTGPTDKELEQ
+261 PTDKELEQ

-296 DEALTE
+296 DEALIKC
-302 RFSLEECC
+302 FSLEECC

-318 KQKNIEAWKCNPDVV
+318 KKENMARWKSNPDV
-333 IHDSA
+333 IIYDSV

-372 KAMEIPGF
+372 KAMETQGF

-392 GVCYAYAIDGYVV
+392 GSCYACAIDGYVV